1 MQISNEENASLI
13 EKELGKIKNEVLNCK
28 NYPLYIRKTPVN
40 PNRFKYKV
48 NQCFFKYWNSQ
59 MAYVLG
65 FTFADGNIHHVAL
78 AWDLKS
84 DVELLRKINRAM
96 GSNYPIKKRKNSFRL
111 RISNPFILQDVQKL
125 GVIPDKTKTCLFPNV
140 PGEFFRDFIRGFL
153 DGDGWIYTREGR
165 REISVGFSNGSHKFL
180 KGLSRSLNKHLILT
194 TNNLRTRKK
203 ITGNHKI
210 STCYSLE
217 YYCHNA
223 YKIIQYLYDNL
234 KKSDLYLDRKYKK
247 QIEARKI
254 FKSVF
259 KGPKGIVK
267 YKEIEREYSMPM
279 QKILQ
284 KLIKKYRAI
293 EIAKKFDIHPRTIY
307 TWFKKA
313 KVRLPEKKTKKIII
327 KKCSIC
333 HRRVKQYGGR
343 SKKYCSERC
352 RAKARR
358 AGKFVKCAVCGK
370 EIYRPRWW
378 FKVNSTPICS
388 RECIREWRRMR
399 AKKNLIHRS
408 KKTGRFIASKSN

>member
-28 NYPLYIRKTPVN
+28 NYPLYVRKTPVN

-194 TNNLRTRKK
+194 TNNLRT
-203 ITGNHKI
+203 
-210 STCYSLE
+210 
-217 YYCHNA
+217 
-223 YKIIQYLYDNL
+223 
-234 KKSDLYLDRKYKK
+234 
-247 QIEARKI
+247 
-254 FKSVF
+254 
-259 KGPKGIVK
+259 
-267 YKEIEREYSMPM
+267 
-279 QKILQ
+279 
-284 KLIKKYRAI
+284 
-293 EIAKKFDIHPRTIY
+293 
-307 TWFKKA
+307 
-313 KVRLPEKKTKKIII
+313 EK
-327 KKCSIC
+327 
-333 HRRVKQYGGR
+333 R
-343 SKKYCSERC
+343 
-352 RAKARR
+352 
-358 AGKFVKCAVCGK
+358 
-370 EIYRPRWW
+370 
-378 FKVNSTPICS
+378 
-388 RECIREWRRMR
+388 
-399 AKKNLIHRS
+399 
-408 KKTGRFIASKSN
+408 